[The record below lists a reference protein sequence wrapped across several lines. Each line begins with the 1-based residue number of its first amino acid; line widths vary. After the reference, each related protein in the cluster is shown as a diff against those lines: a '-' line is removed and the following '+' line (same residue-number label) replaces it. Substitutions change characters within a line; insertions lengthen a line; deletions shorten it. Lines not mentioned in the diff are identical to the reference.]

1 MPKKP
6 PLTYRIFL
14 DGEPVDEMPEWA
26 KIKLGEKM
34 GQAVKDY
41 YETHF
46 DKWIEFCDKVAE
58 SGREKEFFQ
67 V

>member
-14 DGEPVDEMPEWA
+14 DGELVDEMPEWA
-26 KIKLGEKM
+26 KVKLGEKM
-34 GQAVKDY
+34 TQTVKEY

-46 DKWIEFCDKVAE
+46 DKWMAFCDKVAE
-58 SGREKEFFQ
+58 SGRTSEIFQ